1 MDNHNLLL
9 YESAPPPR
17 QSVTFGWDIGIF
29 PNKVA
34 LFSDRENVAGVGDI
48 TPAYYCM
55 LKSVPLRL
63 MERFSF

>member
-9 YESAPPPR
+9 YESDLSPR
-17 QSVTFGWDIGIF
+17 QYVTFVWNIGICTD
-29 PNKVA
+29 KLA

-48 TPAYYCM
+48 TPAYYRM
-55 LKSVPLRL
+55 LKPVPLRL